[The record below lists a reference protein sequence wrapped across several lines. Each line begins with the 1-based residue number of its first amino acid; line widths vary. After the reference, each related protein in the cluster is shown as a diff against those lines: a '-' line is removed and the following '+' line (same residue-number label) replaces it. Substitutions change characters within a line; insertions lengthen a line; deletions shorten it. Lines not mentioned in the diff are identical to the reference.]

1 MGRYDRPAPL
11 PFETDRALIERAFDP
26 VVGSAPAGSDA
37 GGEIGV
43 SPAPRL
49 AGFDSHLEKIGD
61 TGLVGAEHAKL
72 ARLPGIF
79 RPVGRFPLSPASRAF
94 PCSGCGNRENNRESG
109 ISIRLRGSVRCRIMA

>member
-1 MGRYDRPAPL
+1 MGRDDRPAPF

-61 TGLVGAEHAKL
+61 TGLVSAEHAKL
-72 ARLPGIF
+72 ARLPGIC
-79 RPVGRFPLSPASRAF
+79 RPVGRFPRRPASRGI
-94 PCSGCGNRENNRESG
+94 PCSGFGNRENNREFG
-109 ISIRLRGSVRCRIMA
+109 LFTRPRGPVRYRIMS